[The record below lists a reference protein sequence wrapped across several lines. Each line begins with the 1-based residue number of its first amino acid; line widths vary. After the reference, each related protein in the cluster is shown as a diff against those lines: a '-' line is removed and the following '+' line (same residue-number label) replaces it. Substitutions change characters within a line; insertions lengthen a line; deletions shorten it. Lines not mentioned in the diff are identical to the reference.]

1 MRILSIIF
9 FAWISAA
16 ALQAQETTVDDVLN
30 RATEAF
36 SVGHFS
42 TVRLMLSD
50 SLTRKMSNEQKQ
62 RTFAMLAQV
71 YLILDKPR
79 TADSCYL
86 LLLRANPEF
95 VPTPETD
102 PIDIVYLS
110 QKFTTRPL
118 FTPHV
123 RLGMP
128 LAWATNLFSTNTSSL
143 ATDASQ
149 SVRPNVE
156 FGAGIEWNYNDH
168 FSIGTEA
175 LLSFRSYGKRIT
187 GISLHDEVN
196 IIDKQSWVDVPLY
209 LKYSDSKGK
218 WRPYGYAGAAL
229 NLLLSSRAT
238 IGFINRSPSLGVE
251 TPEEGVDVNTT
262 DSRYLINRSLLLGAG
277 VKYKYGKDFFFAEV
291 RYMAGL
297 NNQTKPDQVYVR
309 GDEGTLVPEATKY
322 QYVFGLFR
330 LNAVSISVGYVR
342 PIYQPRVIKRAST
355 KQVMRKINKKK

>member
-1 MRILSIIF
+1 MRIFYVTVLACLINAS
-9 FAWISAA
+9 
-16 ALQAQETTVDDVLN
+16 LKAQETTVDDVLN
-30 RATEAF
+30 RANEAF

-42 TVRLMLSD
+42 TVRLILSD
-50 SLTRKMSNEQKQ
+50 SLTRKMSSEQKQ
-62 RTFAMLAQV
+62 RAFMMLAQV
-71 YLILDKPR
+71 YLILDKPN
-79 TADSCYL
+79 TADSSYL

-118 FTPHV
+118 FTPHA

-128 LAWATNLFSTNTSSL
+128 LSWATNLFSTNTSSL
-143 ATDASQ
+143 PTSTSQ
-149 SVRPNVE
+149 SLRPNIE

-168 FSIGTEA
+168 LSIGTEGV
-175 LLSFRSYGKRIT
+175 LSFRSYRKRVT
-187 GISLHDEVN
+187 GISLHDEVS
-196 IIDKQSWVDVPLY
+196 IIDKQIWADVPLY
-209 LKYSDSKGK
+209 IKYSDSKGK

-238 IGFINRSPSLGVE
+238 LGFVNRSPSLGVE

-262 DSRYLINRSLLLGAG
+262 DSRYFINRSLLFGAG
-277 VKYKYGKDFFFAEV
+277 VKYKYGKDFFFAEM

-297 NNQTKPDQVYVR
+297 NNQTKPDKIYVR
-309 GDEGTLVPEATKY
+309 GDDGVLVPEATKY

-330 LNAVSISVGYVR
+330 LNAVSVSVGYIR
-342 PIYQPRVIKRAST
+342 PIYQPRVIKRVST